1 MLESYQAFLQ
11 NVESQQ
17 EQARAL
23 LTSKGVKEIQFSR
36 GTYQVQVVDTS
47 GTYWVFLQYDDEGVA
62 LKDGFCS
69 CESSKTCVHMV
80 AAFFAVMGGDKEPLH
95 RRFARSLWC
104 CLGQV
109 LADEFGW
116 QYPALEFVTTGHYVI
131 SSPDGETL
139 LSLQG
144 KGDGIARLAAFI
156 ERREVLTEET
166 SLKFSNWPTEEMT
179 RWREGY
185 PSQELRYELSI
196 WNDLAK
202 WLFMLQ
208 EDGMPYT
215 LTFDYDAHMVPCR
228 FKVSFDVVYLSCT
241 LSLEQLTA
249 IIPYLNTVKS
259 PLQVYDDEEER
270 VEKIAYDEKTR
281 ALHIATRA
289 LLNISSYL
297 PKADEQHQMIGPWR
311 YIPKQGFSLSHRPE
325 FLEKE
330 HIPYEEIPEI
340 LDDHASIVQ
349 RHLQGCNLHERPTPL
364 SYHLS
369 FDAYWNLHLSPYL
382 FHRGDLSQGGSWLL
396 QGWAYLHDDG
406 FYKILE
412 SSLDSDLRDVKE
424 EEVAAFVT
432 QHRAFLAHQE
442 GFATYLSTLGRSLKY
457 LVDKEE
463 GILFT
468 SGEEALAQTLA
479 THDFGSWL
487 YLEGHGFYPAEAWAR
502 RGGIKGGQVI
512 PPSKVAKFIRDH
524 REDLE
529 SIPGFFADRCPILKA
544 GLEISL
550 QQDNTIHVTPKYLFA
565 EGVDA
570 GKAWVCEYYVYLP
583 DEGFYELPMSL
594 RLPTR
599 YLQPVE
605 RRPEDLEF
613 FLTYELKGLRDLAI
627 YLDPRLCLAEGLSL
641 SASKI
646 QALSPGH
653 VAVAFSYENSK
664 GHIDAFDIWQGAQRH
679 QRYLFTA
686 IGLIDLHEAPFLWLR
701 QISPKKVDKEG
712 GLFHLTTFEL
722 LRLTTTAPDL
732 SGQGAQAPLAI
743 EAVWEKLS
751 ALPHFQSPPPPS
763 TEGFVSDLRPYQE
776 VGFSWLWFL
785 YHNGLSG
792 LLCDDMGLGKT
803 HQAMALISAIANDST
818 SCTPT
823 YLIVC
828 PTSVI
833 YHWADKLEKH
843 LPDLPVTIFYG
854 AGRSLQDFTNKG
866 GILITSYGVLRS
878 EKALIAT
885 IPITLAIYD
894 EVQVAKN
901 HHSQVYRAL
910 ASLSPQMA
918 LGLTGTPIE
927 NNLRELKALFDIVL
941 PGYMP
946 SESRFRELF
955 ILPIER
961 EKSAEH
967 RALLA
972 KWIKPFTLRRK
983 KADVLLEL
991 PEKTEEVAHCGLS
1004 PQQQEMYTAAL
1015 AQSRPALLAA
1025 LNDPS
1030 SEIPYLHIFSILTHL
1045 KRICDHPAVFLKEP
1059 LHYHHY
1065 ESGKWDLFCELLHEA
1080 RDSEQ
1085 KVVVFS
1091 QYLDMLTIFELY
1103 MKKHDIGYAIVRGDT
1118 QNRAEQLRRFQEDPR
1133 CEVFIGSLQ
1142 AVGLGVDLT
1151 AASVVIHYDRWWNA
1165 ARENQAT
1172 DRVHRIGQ
1180 QRGVQVFKMVTRG
1193 TFEET
1198 IDALI
1203 TEKGTL
1209 LEDVVGTDPQHEI
1222 KRFSREDLLSLLKG
1236 LAAP

>member
-11 NVESQQ
+11 NVEDLQG
-17 EQARAL
+17 QARAL
-23 LTSKGVKEIQFSR
+23 LASGAVKEVQFSR

-47 GTYWVFLQYDDEGVA
+47 GSYWVFLQYDDDDVA

-80 AAFFAVMGGDKEPLH
+80 TAFLAIKGPTEEPLH
-95 RRFARSLWC
+95 CRFARSLWSY
-104 CLGQV
+104 LGRA

-116 QYPALEFVTTGHYVI
+116 QYPALEFVATGHYVI
-131 SSPDGETL
+131 SSPEGEIL

-144 KGDGIARLAAFI
+144 QGDGVARLAAFI

-166 SLKFSNWPTEEMT
+166 SLKFSNWPPEEMA

-185 PSQELRYELSI
+185 PSHELRYELSI

-208 EDGMPYT
+208 ESQMPYT
-215 LTFDYDAHMVPCR
+215 LAFDYDADAMPCR
-228 FKVSFDVVYLSCT
+228 LKATFEVVYLSCT
-241 LSLEQLTA
+241 LSLEQLVVL
-249 IIPYLNTVKS
+249 IPYLNTVAS
-259 PLQVYDDEEER
+259 PLRVYDDEEER
-270 VEKIAYDEKTR
+270 IGKIFYDEKTR
-281 ALHIATRA
+281 SLCIHAKALQ
-289 LLNISSYL
+289 SSSSRESE
-297 PKADEQHQMIGPWR
+297 PAESCRIVGSWR
-311 YIPKQGFSLSHRPE
+311 YVAKKGFFLSHRPD
-325 FLEKE
+325 FLEKDQ
-330 HIPYEEIPEI
+330 IPSEEIPDL
-340 LDDHASIVQ
+340 LDDHAALVA
-349 RHLQGCNLHERPTPL
+349 RHLQGSNLYETPTPL
-364 SYHLS
+364 SYHLA
-369 FDAYWNLHLSPYL
+369 FDKHWNLHLSPYL
-382 FHRGDLSQGGSWLL
+382 FHRGDLSQGGSWLSH
-396 QGWAYLHDDG
+396 GWAYLHDDG
-406 FYKILE
+406 FYKILDE
-412 SSLDSDLRDVKE
+412 QLDSDLREVKE
-424 EEVAAFVT
+424 EDVAAFVT

-442 GFATYLSTLGRSLKY
+442 GFSTYLSTLGRSLRY
-457 LVDKEE
+457 GVDKDR
-463 GILFT
+463 GLLFT
-468 SGEEALAQTLA
+468 AGEEALAQTFA

-502 RGGIKGGQVI
+502 RGGVKGGQII
-512 PPSKVAKFIRDH
+512 PPGKVAKFIKDH

-529 SIPGFFADRCPILKA
+529 SIPGFFADRCPVVQA
-544 GLEISL
+544 GLEIRL
-550 QQDNTIHVTPKYLFA
+550 QEDNTIHVTPRYLFA
-565 EGVDA
+565 ENVDA
-570 GKAWVCEYYVYLP
+570 TKAQFYEYYVYLP
-583 DEGFYELPMSL
+583 DEGFYELPLSL
-594 RLPTR
+594 RLPAR
-599 YLQPVE
+599 YQQPVE

-613 FLTYELKGLRDLAI
+613 FLTYELKGLRALAVH
-627 YLDPRLCLAEGLSL
+627 LDARLSPAEGLVL
-641 SASKI
+641 SAAKI
-646 QALSPGH
+646 HALSPGNI
-653 VAVAFSYENSK
+653 AVAFAYENAK
-664 GHIDAFDIWQGAQRH
+664 GRIDAFDIWQGIDRH
-679 QRYLFTA
+679 QKYLFTPL
-686 IGLIDLHEAPFLWLR
+686 GLIDLHEASFLWLR
-701 QISPKKVDKEG
+701 QMLPKKVDKKQ

-722 LRLTTTAPDL
+722 LRLTTTAPDI
-732 SGQGAQAPLAI
+732 SHQGATAPLAM

-751 ALPHFQSPPPPS
+751 ILPHFQSPPPPS
-763 TEGFVSDLRPYQE
+763 TEGLACDLRPYQE

-803 HQAMALISAIANDST
+803 HQAMALIASITNAQAPR
-818 SCTPT
+818 TPT

-843 LPDLPVTIFYG
+843 LPNLPVTIFYG
-854 AGRSLQDFTNKG
+854 AGRSLQDFATTG

-878 EKALIAT
+878 EKALINT
-885 IPITLAIYD
+885 LPITLAIYD

-901 HHSQVYRAL
+901 HHSQVHRAL

-946 SESRFRELF
+946 SEARFRELF

-983 KADVLLEL
+983 KSDVLLEL

-1004 PQQQEMYTAAL
+1004 AQQKEMYTTTL
-1015 AQSRPALLAA
+1015 SQSRPSLLAA

-1030 SEIPYLHIFSILTHL
+1030 KEIPYLHVFSILTHL
-1045 KRICDHPAVFLKEP
+1045 KRICDHPAVFLKDP

-1103 MKKHDIGYAIVRGDT
+1103 MKKHDIGYAVVRGDT
-1118 QNRAEQLRRFQEDPR
+1118 QNRAEELRRFQEDPR

-1203 TEKGTL
+1203 TQKGTL

-1222 KRFSREDLLSLLKG
+1222 KRFSRDDLLSLLKG